1 MALQAIGGQLT
12 YRIGPMPEVLE
23 ELHLQCGIDVIWSHQ
38 ETGNRI
44 TLERNQRVRRW
55 VKETGLE
62 WNEIAQHGVVR
73 GLKSRD
79 GWAAHW
85 NTSMSRPL
93 AQRPSRIVAETR
105 VETGAPA
112 TPEQLGLDPSEK
124 TELQVGG
131 ESKAISVLKRF
142 LHDRGRNYRNEM
154 SSPVTAWQS
163 CSRLSPYLTWGC
175 ISIKTVAQQLRG
187 RQVELREQKSAGKDV
202 GPWLGSLSAFRS
214 RLNWHC
220 HFIQKLEDEPSI
232 EWQNMSRAYDG
243 LREDEFNPE
252 FLAAWSAGQTGYPMV
267 DSCMRALKQH
277 SWINFRMRA
286 MLVSFASYHLW
297 LDWRPTAQFL
307 AKHFLDFEPGIHYPQ
322 IQMQSGTTGINAVR
336 IYSPIKQVKD
346 HDPQGVFIRRYVPEL
361 AAVPDEY
368 LAEPHKM
375 PLTTQRQSGCI
386 MGKRIRIQL

>member
-1 MALQAIGGQLT
+1 
-12 YRIGPMPEVLE
+12 
-23 ELHLQCGIDVIWSHQ
+23 
-38 ETGNRI
+38 
-44 TLERNQRVRRW
+44 
-55 VKETGLE
+55 
-62 WNEIAQHGVVR
+62 
-73 GLKSRD
+73 
-79 GWAAHW
+79 
-85 NTSMSRPL
+85 
-93 AQRPSRIVAETR
+93 
-105 VETGAPA
+105 
-112 TPEQLGLDPSEK
+112 
-124 TELQVGG
+124 
-131 ESKAISVLKRF
+131 
-142 LHDRGRNYRNEM
+142 
-154 SSPVTAWQS
+154 
-163 CSRLSPYLTWGC
+163 
-175 ISIKTVAQQLRG
+175 
-187 RQVELREQKSAGKDV
+187 
-202 GPWLGSLSAFRS
+202 
-214 RLNWHC
+214 
-220 HFIQKLEDEPSI
+220 
-232 EWQNMSRAYDG
+232 MSRAYDG

-386 MGKRIRIQL
+386 MGKRYPHPIVEHTAAYREAQARMGAIRRQVETKRQATEVYRKHGSRRRPATSRKQNRKG